1 MNVRMGEQQVL
12 WYGHYHLWQQK
23 GMMLTIRYNM
33 VGLLN
38 LIICQLHYLVEPEG
52 YCMVIG
58 ITFILFE
65 IPTVV
70 SLWDDAI
77 NAIIV
82 LVYHTWY
89 VGVS

>member
-12 WYGHYHLWQQK
+12 WYGHFHRWQQK
-23 GMMLTIRYNM
+23 GMMLTTMWYIM

-58 ITFILFE
+58 ITFILLKYQQLCHYGMTRST
-65 IPTVV
+65 P
-70 SLWDDAI
+70 L
-77 NAIIV
+77 V
-82 LVYHTWY
+82 LVWY

>member
-12 WYGHYHLWQQK
+12 WYGHCHQWQQK
-23 GMMLTIRYNM
+23 GMMLTTMWYIM

-70 SLWDDAI
+70 SLWDYAI
-77 NAIIV
+77 NAISIGMV
-82 LVYHTWY
+82 CGSKVR
-89 VGVS
+89 